1 MLNFEQKKSIF
12 QSFQELQ
19 EKNMGNSGINYIYP
33 DSVQRGKNL
42 SKQLLPSGNGYVIG
56 KYMDEET
63 IRTKGYVLDNRGWIN
78 IKDFSSGDLHE
89 VIIKAMMS
97 MSGKAVVNHSN
108 ALNVKPYSNHLIK
121 KDEESKSIHTIEGW
135 ANSYLYHWF
144 RFGIINTPIWCK
156 KNGEEFSSIQTNAFE
171 QSLELV
177 QKITNIWMSAMFGK
191 HDIKK

>member
-19 EKNMGNSGINYIYP
+19 EKNMGNSGMNYIYP
-33 DSVQRGKNL
+33 DSIQRGKIL

-63 IRTKGYVLDNRGWIN
+63 IRTKGYVVDNRGWIN

-97 MSGKAVVNHSN
+97 MSGKAVVNDSN
-108 ALNVKPYSNHLIK
+108 ALKVKQNSNHLIK
-121 KDEESKSIHTIEGW
+121 EGEESKTIRTNDGW
-135 ANSYLYHWF
+135 ANSYLSYWL
-144 RFGIINTPIWCK
+144 RLGIINTPIWCK
-156 KNGEEFSSIQTNAFE
+156 KNGEEFSSIQTKAFE
-171 QSLELV
+171 QSMELV

-191 HDIKK
+191 HEIKK